1 VRSADLYRLDNY
13 CLYFPS
19 TGRARGLIVMRARGD
34 EGRALAAVQRE
45 FQTTYSDLEAE
56 VGDSRTA
63 FTNQTAFVVSR
74 VGAIGAAVIGI
85 LGLLMA
91 AVGIYGTVGFAVV
104 QRTQEIGIRM
114 ALGAE
119 RGDVLGLV
127 LSETM
132 RPVAIGLAAG
142 FAGSAIVSRL
152 MASFLFGLSALDPVA
167 FLGASG
173 FLGVVALLAG
183 DVPARRATRVDPMVA
198 LRYE

>member
-1 VRSADLYRLDNY
+1 VIGVAKDVRSADLAHVDNN
-13 CLYFPS
+13 CLYFPT
-19 TGRARGLIVMRARGD
+19 TGARSGAILMRARGD
-34 EGRALAAVQRE
+34 EGKALAAVQRE
-45 FQTTYSDLEAE
+45 FEATHSDLEAE

-74 VGAIGAAVIGI
+74 VGAIGAAIIGI

-91 AVGIYGTVGFAVV
+91 SVGIYGTVGFAVV

-142 FAGSAIVSRL
+142 FTADGFVSVRTERAGSGGVFGRL
-152 MASFLFGLSALDPVA
+152 GFSGGCGFAGGLCA
-167 FLGASG
+167 GA
-173 FLGVVALLAG
+173 AG
-183 DVPARRATRVDPMVA
+183 DESGSDDRAA
-198 LRYE
+198 L